1 MEKPSRIER
10 LASAIEDN
18 GIDVAIFFSRE
29 NLCYLTGNLIDYAA
43 SLLTSNGEVVTV
55 CSFLEYERAK
65 AETWSDEVVAYLPY
79 DISNPPPQTVK
90 SRSLLD
96 AVCKVVSDLGFSS
109 STIGFE
115 ADYLSRSLSEKL
127 FKGLPEA
134 EFKDVSTL
142 VSEFRQVKD
151 SSEVENIRRATRI
164 LSRAFRSAADAIEVG
179 VSEVEVAGEAL
190 RAMIASGGSGIF
202 KMPIVA
208 SGYRSALPHGRASS
222 KAIERGEL
230 VVLDFVVAYNWYY
243 GDLTRVAVVG
253 YPSSKQL
260 RLYEVVVEAL
270 EAAISSIKPGVTCA
284 EVDRVARKIIA
295 KAGFGEYFIHST
307 GHGIGLS
314 VHERPRLSSTDSTVL
329 KPGMV
334 VTVEPGI
341 YIPDL
346 GGVRVER
353 DVLVTEDGAEVLDN
367 YPIDLMV
374 T

>member
-1 MEKPSRIER
+1 MYK
-10 LASAIEDN
+10 
-18 GIDVAIFFSRE
+18 
-29 NLCYLTGNLIDYAA
+29 
-43 SLLTSNGEVVTV
+43 
-55 CSFLEYERAK
+55 
-65 AETWSDEVVAYLPY
+65 
-79 DISNPPPQTVK
+79 
-90 SRSLLD
+90 
-96 AVCKVVSDLGFSS
+96 
-109 STIGFE
+109 
-115 ADYLSRSLSEKL
+115 
-127 FKGLPEA
+127 
-134 EFKDVSTL
+134 
-142 VSEFRQVKD
+142 RQ
-151 SSEVENIRRATRI
+151 
-164 LSRAFRSAADAIEVG
+164 
-179 VSEVEVAGEAL
+179 
-190 RAMIASGGSGIF
+190 
-202 KMPIVA
+202 
-208 SGYRSALPHGRASS
+208 LPHGRASS